1 MNLRLFLNAMWFFI
15 GGMGDVQGHSNSV
28 IEMNKSF
35 KSRGFLKMLDHNLH
49 GIFFWTQYLIVY
61 F

>member
-1 MNLRLFLNAMWFFI
+1 
-15 GGMGDVQGHSNSV
+15 MGDVQGHSNSV

-49 GIFFWTQYLIVY
+49 GVFF
-61 F
+61 